1 MIFIYIYLLYATTI
15 IIKNKIILL
24 FVIFCLNY
32 IHPPKDKQQSV
43 QTFLNYSLYVN
54 VYTYILLRRTT
65 HLHSIPRGVTANGL
79 RAVLRTL
86 HRPKDPP

>member
-1 MIFIYIYLLYATTI
+1 MCIWYDMKYIKMIYMWMNNMMSDVTGLWALY
-15 IIKNKIILL
+15 NNRMSLILS
-24 FVIFCLNY
+24 
-32 IHPPKDKQQSV
+32 K
-43 QTFLNYSLYVN
+43 
-54 VYTYILLRRTT
+54 LLRRAT

>member
-1 MIFIYIYLLYATTI
+1 MVML
-15 IIKNKIILL
+15 
-24 FVIFCLNY
+24 VIFETNLKIY
-32 IHPPKDKQQSV
+32 VDVVRYSV
-43 QTFLNYSLYVN
+43 RGTVHYWYVHN
-54 VYTYILLRRTT
+54 HDEIRKVLRRAT